1 MTFFMSLS
9 GWRLIFCN
17 RSTDRPDALFLR
29 YIYDEGRSTFFIRY
43 SIFSVLLNHL
53 SSLFEFRNTTNS
65 LFHLQPRF

>member
-9 GWRLIFCN
+9 GWRLIFCY

-29 YIYDEGRSTFFIRY
+29 YIYDEGRSTFFISY
-43 SIFSVLLNHL
+43 SILRVNLLNH
-53 SSLFEFRNTTNS
+53 SLFEFRNTTNS